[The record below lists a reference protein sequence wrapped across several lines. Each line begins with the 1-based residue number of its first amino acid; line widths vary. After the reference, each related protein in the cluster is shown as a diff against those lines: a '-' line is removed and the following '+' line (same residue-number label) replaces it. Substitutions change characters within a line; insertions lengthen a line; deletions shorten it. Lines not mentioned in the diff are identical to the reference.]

1 MIGGYRRYC
10 PPMSPL
16 LLLLPTALAAPPDT
30 PSLVQP
36 ADGDQHVAVPPTLT
50 VHATD
55 PDGDPLTVSLE
66 VRPLWEPGEDFTLVA
81 LPDTQYYACGCN
93 GGLPETFSAQTA
105 WVVEALATRDIVFV
119 TQLGDCVENGD
130 AVPEEWEVA
139 DAAFTLLED
148 PVTTGLEE
156 GVPYGIAVGN
166 HDQSPAGDPDGATAY
181 YNATFG
187 VDRFAGRSW
196 YGGHRGDDNDDHY
209 QLFEAGHTGYVIL
222 HLEYDPAPSEEDLAW
237 AVGVL
242 EEHADRLAIVVSHH
256 LIGTDGAWGAQ
267 GAATWEALRDQPN
280 LLLMLSG
287 HVPGVGRRSDTSGER
302 TVHTLLAD
310 YQMEA
315 NGGDGW
321 LRLLTFSPAPR
332 GIAPE
337 RGLVTVETWSP
348 TRGEYDTSP
357 ENAFVLEADL
367 SPPFAPVG
375 EPVAVSSGETAPP
388 PAFRGGG
395 GGGGGPL
402 GVPGR
407 RGLHPRPA
415 RTELRV
421 AGRGLRRLRVH
432 RVAGLELPGG
442 RGRPRHRPG
451 HGRRRRHLDRHRATP
466 GHRRAPGGGWGV
478 WLRRRGSR
486 GRARRAAARAGRRTS
501 TEARPGA
508 PQGIVRRGMLR
519 VMRTSPGRSSAGEE

>member
-1 MIGGYRRYC
+1 
-10 PPMSPL
+10 MSPL

-375 EPVAVSSGETAPP
+375 EPVAVSSGETAAAVYTRGQPGQSYEWRAVVSDGSESTVAPVWSFRVAEGAPDTGRDTAVADDTSTDTEPP
-388 PAFRGGG
+388 QDT
-395 GGGGGPL
+395 GGPL
-402 GVPGR
+402 AAGGACGCGAGAPGAGLAGLLLGLVAVHR
-407 RGLHPRPA
+407 RKRDPEHPRA
-415 RTELRV
+415 SSDV
-421 AGRGLRRLRVH
+421 AC
-432 RVAGLELPGG
+432 
-442 RGRPRHRPG
+442 
-451 HGRRRRHLDRHRATP
+451 
-466 GHRRAPGGGWGV
+466 
-478 WLRRRGSR
+478 
-486 GRARRAAARAGRRTS
+486 
-501 TEARPGA
+501 
-508 PQGIVRRGMLR
+508 
-519 VMRTSPGRSSAGEE
+519 